1 MRALTRIRTLAAMC
15 ALLSF
20 LTASV
25 LAGVPGRPIDRPEGP
40 PDPTTEVGDPDMGN
54 QLTWDNFRQLFIA
67 AFLGNPTL
75 RHFAAPFHL
84 KSATRSVSVGA
95 GSRRR

>member
-40 PDPTTEVGDPDMGN
+40 PDPSTEVGDPEPGHNGMPAY
-54 QLTWDNFRQLFIA
+54 FRDIIIA
-67 AFLGNPTL
+67 AHIWNPTL
-75 RHFAAPFHL
+75 RRLGQLLLRARL
-84 KSATRSVSVGA
+84 SSARSNV
-95 GSRRR
+95 RILRTK